1 MDVEI
6 KIIWRSDSKSNFTV
20 MLLVK
25 KQHFLDV
32 TQWNSCCCCKETQVI
47 FIYFFGWVGG
57 GYNSFMEYEFY
68 KISMLH
74 DHTAEPCRHTIS
86 PFHFYG
92 FIHTVHL
99 RAVIFGVT
107 FECQPVTRMSSP
119 FFPVTGEE
127 RTPRKQDIVGVHF
140 RKKKL
145 SATLYSSLW
154 QSHWADI
161 MCELLAPFKLL
172 LLCSTILH
180 SMVMCNSNDL
190 DMVEH
195 KGHDGFLISNTFY
208 SIIL

>member
-1 MDVEI
+1 ML
-6 KIIWRSDSKSNFTV
+6 RSETAAAAA
-20 MLLVK
+20 K
-25 KQHFLDV
+25 KLKLSLFIFLG
-32 TQWNSCCCCKETQVI
+32 
-47 FIYFFGWVGG
+47 GWG

-161 MCELLAPFKLL
+161 MCELLAPFK
-172 LLCSTILH
+172 STSLFHH
-180 SMVMCNSNDL
+180 STLYGDV
-190 DMVEH
+190 
-195 KGHDGFLISNTFY
+195 
-208 SIIL
+208 